1 MKPMTDCEAG
11 LWLTFRRREACDR
24 LLAGYVTAANDIAGY
39 DAALQALADRQA
51 LVRAVAHAT
60 LLDTTLAE
68 TFDAARRHM
77 EGQ

>member
-1 MKPMTDCEAG
+1 MTDEEA
-11 LWLTFRRREACDR
+11 REYIHEIDSRKIPDKMVR
-24 LLAGYVTAANDIAGY
+24 LMRHCL
-39 DAALQALADRQA
+39 LALADRQA

>member
-39 DAALQALADRQA
+39 DAALQALADRRA
-51 LVRAVAHAT
+51 LVEAWLTEDEPEAM
-60 LLDTTLAE
+60 L
-68 TFDAARRHM
+68 AARRHM
-77 EGQ
+77 RGEE

>member
-51 LVRAVAHAT
+51 LVEFADADGQWFSA
-60 LLDTTLAE
+60 LN
-68 TFDAARRHM
+68 AARRHM
-77 EGQ
+77 EGK

>member
-39 DAALQALADRQA
+39 DAALQALADRRA
-51 LVRAVAHAT
+51 LVEASWST
-60 LLDTTLAE
+60 SLPDGILLRI
-68 TFDAARRHM
+68 DAARRHM
-77 EGQ
+77 EGK